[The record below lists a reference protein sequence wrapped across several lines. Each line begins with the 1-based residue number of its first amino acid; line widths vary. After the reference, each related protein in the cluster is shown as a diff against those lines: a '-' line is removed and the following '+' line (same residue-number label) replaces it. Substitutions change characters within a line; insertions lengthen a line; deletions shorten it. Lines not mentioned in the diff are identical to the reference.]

1 MNPDAK
7 IFNKGDV
14 FKRILDPC
22 YEKYALF
29 VLNFQVD
36 CC

>member
-14 FKRILDPC
+14 FKRIFDPRF
-22 YEKYALF
+22 EKYKLF
-29 VLNFQVD
+29 VKIFK
-36 CC
+36 